1 MLSLFSLV
9 PIWKFA
15 FSSTHSLCGL
25 FIFEITGVLVLVLV
39 LVLFFLFPMTSFG
52 MIRYFVDSVF
62 FGIYAISLQDFAM
75 LISLLSKV

>member
-39 LVLFFLFPMTSFG
+39 
-52 MIRYFVDSVF
+52 